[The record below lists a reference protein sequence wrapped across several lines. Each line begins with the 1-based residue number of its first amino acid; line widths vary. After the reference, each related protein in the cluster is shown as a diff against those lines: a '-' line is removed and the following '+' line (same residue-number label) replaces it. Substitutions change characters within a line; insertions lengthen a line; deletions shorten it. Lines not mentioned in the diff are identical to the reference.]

1 MKNRFTHLRLTRG
14 LLFGMLIAAITAG
27 TAVAAGTPFIQEAS
41 SHSFDQ
47 TVSSLKHA
55 VSSNGMMVLGHLNQG
70 KVMSMTGLKLD
81 GQSFFIGNPTV
92 GKKIFSMSPAAG
104 AAVPLR
110 IYIWEAGG
118 EAHVGYFRPSTL
130 LSGVSAKLGMPGKM
144 LDKKFAS
151 ILHDTVH

>member
-1 MKNRFTHLRLTRG
+1 MKNMSAHLRLGQG
-14 LLFGMLIAAITAG
+14 LLFGLVMAALTA
-27 TAVAAGTPFIQEAS
+27 TSAVAAGAPFVQEVS
-41 SHSFDQ
+41 SHSFEQ
-47 TVSSLKHA
+47 TIGSLKHA

-70 KVMSMTGLKLD
+70 KVMSMTGLRLS

-104 AAVPLR
+104 AVVPLR
-110 IYIWEAGG
+110 IYLWEAGG
-118 EAHVGYFRPSTL
+118 EAHVGYFQPSSL
-130 LSGVSAKLGMPGKM
+130 LSGISPKLGMPGKM